1 MVFSLV
7 FKEQLRPN
15 RRKQRVYDT
24 ARLHGVPKMKYKNKK
39 EKKRQST
46 TTKTMEKKK
55 TTTSKSRASTVE
67 PIS

>member
-24 ARLHGVPKMKYKNKK
+24 ARLHGVPKMKF
-39 EKKRQST
+39 KR
-46 TTKTMEKKK
+46 KKK
-55 TTTSKSRASTVE
+55 TTIDDHE
-67 PIS
+67 DNGEEENDDQ